1 MAIDKDDGELERLVI
16 QELPIAGAALE
27 LARQLADYLPIRSP
41 DDLIERFKGQ
51 PVTVRG
57 VRIDMAALDGLLPE
71 EVFPIEDRHALVRGT
86 LAALR
91 VGSSAMRHGGGR
103 VRDEA
108 LAGLAADLAPVAAAP
123 VGVALFNGPSAFGS
137 TRSDGKEN

>member
-51 PVTVRG
+51 PVTVGG

-71 EVFPIEDRHALVRGT
+71 
-86 LAALR
+86 
-91 VGSSAMRHGGGR
+91 
-103 VRDEA
+103 
-108 LAGLAADLAPVAAAP
+108 
-123 VGVALFNGPSAFGS
+123 
-137 TRSDGKEN
+137 